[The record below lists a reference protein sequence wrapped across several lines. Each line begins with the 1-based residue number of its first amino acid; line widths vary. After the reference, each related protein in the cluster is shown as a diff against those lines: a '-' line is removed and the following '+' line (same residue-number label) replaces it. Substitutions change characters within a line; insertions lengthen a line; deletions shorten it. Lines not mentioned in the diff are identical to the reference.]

1 MFSFQFSAFYASTF
15 SDLTF
20 LSSDL
25 RKVPRLHFSEIR
37 AQKNPIFLRSELRK
51 AIDFDFDLDICSIL
65 LCPQLKRELLEILTE
80 FTNDREP
87 YFKTCSS
94 KDDTCPN
101 AGMKMPPIPMQNSE
115 FYGFSEFWYS
125 MEEVLGM
132 GKTHFYLIMD

>member
-1 MFSFQFSAFYASTF
+1 METRKCYKCHTLPDTRTTRTDRCEGRNSYVASYRMKCDRCQSIGSFQS
-15 SDLTF
+15 L
-20 LSSDL
+20 L
-25 RKVPRLHFSEIR
+25 VRLEIYV
-37 AQKNPIFLRSELRK
+37 
-51 AIDFDFDLDICSIL
+51 IL
-65 LCPQLKRELLEILTE
+65 GDWDRCYGILTE

-132 GKTHFYLIMD
+132 GKTHFYLIVD